1 MQPVWAFGTNSGTFV
16 PLWARWEEQPEIS
29 MESASCGKQKSYKT
43 PRKLWESKSL
53 KPNPHLIPECHI
65 QEEFLGRL
73 QGWAPQTSLTVF
85 NNHFQEKILP
95 DVQPGPSLA
104 PPLILSLV
112 WEKIPHLH
120 SGGKLSPAW
129 SHQLFHSGSR
139 YLCYL
144 CQLKRLSS
152 PFYLI
157 YFPVEFSLKL
167 QFPSLISLLAVLY
180 ETCLRWI
187 SSCLEEENRVPLSF
201 LQQNALFPSYPLLF
215 FRISASCA
223 SSCVTGSICPGLEL
237 WVGCREQ
244 VLPSP
249 GPAGSEI
256 QPCPSGCCLLRA
268 QKEVKDLRFG
278 SWRGSEVDV
287 WLCVENGLFRAL
299 NRAFF
304 YYFYFAF
311 RGFCFEFF
319 TSCRGIFGFYIILLC
334 FLFSMC
340 NCTFCFKNCKG
351 KSHLVLIEVF
361 LFSVWEH
368 AEFHTSMLHFIPCN
382 SFITFHGF
390 SLRLYQKE
398 KERSERKISDF
409 FFFRIKAGGAW
420 PSQAQGTDA
429 GKSCR

>member
-85 NNHFQEKILP
+85 SNHFQEKILP
-95 DVQPGPSLA
+95 DVQPGPPLA

-167 QFPSLISLLAVLY
+167 QFPSLISLLALLY
-180 ETCLRWI
+180 ETCLHWI

-223 SSCVTGSICPGLEL
+223 SSCVTGSICPRLEL
-237 WVGCREQ
+237 WVGCRE
-244 VLPSP
+244 
-249 GPAGSEI
+249 
-256 QPCPSGCCLLRA
+256 
-268 QKEVKDLRFG
+268 
-278 SWRGSEVDV
+278 
-287 WLCVENGLFRAL
+287 
-299 NRAFF
+299 
-304 YYFYFAF
+304 
-311 RGFCFEFF
+311 
-319 TSCRGIFGFYIILLC
+319 
-334 FLFSMC
+334 
-340 NCTFCFKNCKG
+340 
-351 KSHLVLIEVF
+351 
-361 LFSVWEH
+361 
-368 AEFHTSMLHFIPCN
+368 
-382 SFITFHGF
+382 
-390 SLRLYQKE
+390 
-398 KERSERKISDF
+398 
-409 FFFRIKAGGAW
+409 
-420 PSQAQGTDA
+420 
-429 GKSCR
+429 